1 MFNLISKKERKF
13 IDDYTCLYASQDI
26 SDRIISSASLRPF
39 EERFFEWNR
48 QKSTF
53 LFPCIFK
60 NKLIY
65 EKEVEIN
72 MPVEEK
78 FEKSEIINHEF
89 LLKFRN
95 YIYTNKNSLLYNFDK
110 NNSSRQL
117 FSSSLM
123 KIIYSFVGK
132 DSLIENVYRDEDIY
146 LNLPQGKEFVI
157 RKGCKTIKTLGKLAS
172 AFGLEKEFEDF
183 RLKHSLINN
192 EKKIS
197 GTLCISI
204 HPIDFLTLSDNEYDW
219 SSCYSIKEYGAY
231 RCSTVET
238 MNSPHVIV
246 AYLKGKNKPTPYNK
260 KWRELFIVSP
270 WALAGIKGYP
280 YHNKELEKMA
290 MDFISEIAESNGFSY
305 SKGTLYTPNI
315 EEHFRLDFNH
325 LYDGDFNCFEDYPI
339 KYAKNYS
346 VFDSSGDEKSFYAQ
360 PSIIVG
366 GENICLM
373 CGNPYENYA
382 ISGNNDSG
390 DETCLL
396 CPDCENV
403 IECKECGDYLFDREG
418 NYVYNE
424 NTNTYICIDCFDKN
438 YLICDNCGD
447 IIDVR
452 YAIYESDQTT
462 GEILCETCIE
472 EKEEEYNI

>member
-1 MFNLISKKERKF
+1 MFNLISKKEKDF

-26 SDRIISSASLRPF
+26 ENKMMFSTNLRPF
-39 EERFFEWNR
+39 EERFFEWNK
-48 QKSTF
+48 QKSNF

-60 NKLIY
+60 NKLVY
-65 EKEVEIN
+65 EKEIEID

-78 FEKSEIINHEF
+78 FEKSKIIEHSF
-89 LLKFRN
+89 LLNLRKCLHA
-95 YIYTNKNSLLYNFDK
+95 NKNLFIKTESAMKMLYPF
-110 NNSSRQL
+110 L
-117 FSSSLM
+117 
-123 KIIYSFVGK
+123 GK
-132 DSLIENVYRDEDIY
+132 ESLIENIYRDEDIY
-146 LNLPQGKEFVI
+146 LNLPQDKLFVI

-197 GTLCISI
+197 GILCISI

-231 RCSTVET
+231 RCSAVET
-238 MNSPHVIV
+238 MNSPHVV
-246 AYLKGKNKPTPYNK
+246 VTYLKGKNKPTPYNK

-270 WALAGIKGYP
+270 WALVGIKGYP

-315 EEHFRLDFNH
+315 EENFRLDFNH

-366 GENICLM
+366 GENTCLM

-382 ISGNNDSG
+382 IMDNNESN

-403 IECKECGDYLFDREG
+403 IECEECGDYLLDKEG

-424 NTNTYICIDCFDKN
+424 KTNTYICEDCFCNN

-447 IIDVR
+447 IINVKYD
-452 YAIYESDQTT
+452 IYKTDRTT
-462 GEILCETCIE
+462 GDILCKNCIE

>member
-1 MFNLISKKERKF
+1 MFNLISKKERDF

-26 SDRIISSASLRPF
+26 DNRMMFSANLRPF
-39 EERFFEWNR
+39 EERFFEWNK
-48 QKSTF
+48 QKSNF

-60 NKLIY
+60 NKLVY
-65 EKEVEIN
+65 EKEIEID

-78 FEKSEIINHEF
+78 FEKSKIIEHSF
-89 LLKFRN
+89 LLNLRKCLHA
-95 YIYTNKNSLLYNFDK
+95 NKNFFVETESVLKMFC
-110 NNSSRQL
+110 
-117 FSSSLM
+117 
-123 KIIYSFVGK
+123 SFLGK
-132 DSLIENVYRDEDIY
+132 DSLIENIYRDEDIY
-146 LNLPQGKEFVI
+146 LNLPQQDKLFVI
-157 RKGCKTIKTLGKLAS
+157 RKGCKTIKTLAKLAS
-172 AFGLEKEFEDF
+172 AFGLEKDFEDF

-219 SSCYSIKEYGAY
+219 SSCYSIRDYGAY
-231 RCSTVET
+231 RCSTVEI
-238 MNSPHVIV
+238 MNSPHMVV

-305 SKGTLYTPNI
+305 SKGTLYTSYI
-315 EEHFRLDFNH
+315 EKQFRLSFND
-325 LYDGDFNCFEDYPI
+325 LYDGDFDYLEDYPM

-346 VFDSSGDEKSFYAQ
+346 IFNSNGEEKSFHIQ
-360 PSIIVG
+360 PLITVG
-366 GENICLM
+366 GKNTCLM
-373 CGNPYENYA
+373 CGRPYENYE
-382 ISGNNDSG
+382 IDGSNQSGN
-390 DETCLL
+390 ETCLL

-403 IECKECGDYLFDREG
+403 IECEECGDYFFDREG
-418 NYVYNE
+418 NYIYNE
-424 NTNTYICIDCFDKN
+424 NTNSYICIDCFDKN
-438 YLICDNCGD
+438 YLICANCSD

-452 YAIYESDQTT
+452 YDVYEVDQTT
-462 GEILCETCIE
+462 GDIFCENCIE
-472 EKEEEYNI
+472 EKEEEEEII